1 MLGSPTITVKGRN
14 LLAKIVAANIPL
26 TLSNI
31 GLGDG
36 LQEEN
41 EEVIGLV
48 NEIMKKEIESCEYNE
63 KEGQY
68 YIRRVFTNAELEE
81 GFYIR
86 EVGIYAI
93 DPDEGE
99 ILYAYTNAGET
110 GVDYFAPGKGKV
122 IVKEIIEMA
131 TKFGNAENITVIIDP
146 STALVTEQEFED
158 YKNSNKTDINNL
170 QKQITSNDEDI
181 AQLSNPNLLI
191 NGGLKINQ
199 RNKSEYTEN
208 LKYTVDRWRLIN
220 HNGSLDVD
228 EGKLVVTDEGIML
241 TGSTGLENT
250 QLFVQQLLEE
260 KYCGKTV
267 TVSCDIKLVKA
278 TKGSL
283 FIQLADYLEEI
294 SFGVIAIDYT
304 DFDDD
309 YKHIALT
316 CTIPNKIEKHL
327 TINIGTHAGIGN
339 GTCNPEA
346 EIHIR
351 NAKLEIGDK
360 ATPFYPR
367 SYGEELALCQRYYQC
382 LNGNKVSYPHFGN
395 IMNVLARNDVLL
407 RSTLSVPLRIIP
419 TVILIGNIRIDETTT
434 DISLIKVDMYSVGT
448 NVIKLAITAAQ
459 EIPAGAH
466 YVEGNG
472 VDSNLILDAEI
483 Y

>member
-41 EEVIGLV
+41 EEVIKLA
-48 NEIMKKEIESCEYNE
+48 NEIMKNEIEVCTYNE

-131 TKFGNAENITVIIDP
+131 TKFGNAENITVIIDS
-146 STALVTEQEFED
+146 STALVTEKEFEE
-158 YKNSNKTDINNL
+158 YKDSNKTDINNL

-181 AQLSNPNLLI
+181 AVLSNSNLLI
-191 NGGLKINQ
+191 NGDFINPINQ
-199 RNKSEYTEN
+199 RSKTEYVSGIDV
-208 LKYTVDRWRLIN
+208 YTIDRWRFYISDISNSITIN
-220 HNGSLDVD
+220 LTN
-228 EGKLVVTDEGIML
+228 EGITIKNSNDVEGGMFQLIEYPIREGTKLTVSVKVDGEIRSL
-241 TGSTGLENT
+241 TGIYTTTAVTEIKDDFKIGFNKHMSGYLHVV
-250 QLFVQQLLEE
+250 L
-260 KYCGKTV
+260 YCQNSNAHTV
-267 TVSCDIKLVKA
+267 EWV
-278 TKGSL
+278 
-283 FIQLADYLEEI
+283 
-294 SFGVIAIDYT
+294 
-304 DFDDD
+304 
-309 YKHIALT
+309 
-316 CTIPNKIEKHL
+316 
-327 TINIGTHAGIGN
+327 
-339 GTCNPEA
+339 
-346 EIHIR
+346 
-351 NAKLEIGDK
+351 KLEIGDK

-367 SYGEELALCQRYYQC
+367 SYGEELALCKRYYEASA
-382 LNGNKVSYPHFGN
+382 L
-395 IMNVLARNDVLL
+395 DV
-407 RSTLSVPLRIIP
+407 IIP
-419 TVILIGNIRIDETTT
+419 GMKGSLGKYEAEYRFDVEKRIVPTLI
-434 DISLIKVDMYSVGT
+434 Y
-448 NVIKLAITAAQ
+448 
-459 EIPAGAH
+459 
-466 YVEGNG
+466 GNG
-472 VDSNLILDAEI
+472 GNSESNKFALFTLNIGGDLQEVIGSTIETKKVRFMINSTDSNVNGTPCTMTGYIKADAEI